1 MGREAKPGL
10 NLTSQ
15 KRRKKMKTRRICT
28 RTDDLSKEQRKDLR
42 SRIGET
48 VDDFNKELE
57 SQEEESE

>member
-1 MGREAKPGL
+1 
-10 NLTSQ
+10 
-15 KRRKKMKTRRICT
+15 MKTRRICT

-57 SQEEESE
+57 SKTEDQDS